1 MPRNLQISGL
11 LRTAGGLVLTA
22 LGTVASLY
30 GIWFLLLAA
39 QVFGSRTGELLW
51 FARALVGVCSLFFGG
66 MELLLG
72 LVSLRL
78 RPPAA
83 RKALAAGTGIAL
95 VVTAIQVMLGGFR
108 DVSAVMLTGAGAV
121 LLFLVVDIGANRRA
135 TPKRRDE

>member
-1 MPRNLQISGL
+1 
-11 LRTAGGLVLTA
+11 
-22 LGTVASLY
+22 
-30 GIWFLLLAA
+30 
-39 QVFGSRTGELLW
+39 VFGSRTGELLW

-78 RPPAA
+78 RPPAS

-108 DVSAVMLTGAGAV
+108 DVSAVMLTAAGAV

-135 TPKRRDE
+135 TPKRRDG